1 MIETLTIRCPT
12 CGAFN
17 RVPREKVDQGLESIC
32 GRCKTPLRVRNS
44 PILVTDANFSAE
56 VQHSPVPVLLDMW
69 APWCAPCRMI
79 APVIDDL
86 AAEMAGRI
94 RVGKLNV
101 DENPITAERFQVRGI
116 PALLLIKA
124 GREIDRMLGVQPKSE
139 IARRLE
145 RALAEV

>member
-1 MIETLTIRCPT
+1 
-12 CGAFN
+12 
-17 RVPREKVDQGLESIC
+17 
-32 GRCKTPLRVRNS
+32 
-44 PILVTDANFSAE
+44 LVTDANFSAE
-56 VQHSPVPVLLDMW
+56 VQHSPVPVLLDIW
-69 APWCAPCRMI
+69 APWCAPCRII

-86 AAEMAGRI
+86 ANEMAGRI

-116 PALLLIKA
+116 PVLLLIKA

>member
-1 MIETLTIRCPT
+1 MTETLTIRCLT

-17 RVPREKVDQGLESIC
+17 RVPREKMEQGLEPIC
-32 GRCKTPLRVRNS
+32 GRCKTPLPVRSS

-86 AAEMAGRI
+86 AAELAGRI

-101 DENPITAERFQVRGI
+101 DENPITAERFHVRGI

-124 GREIDRMLGVQPKSE
+124 GREIDRITGVQPKSE
-139 IARRLE
+139 ITRRLE